1 MEAALSPAGSSG
13 APVLAA
19 VDWSRPWLQ
28 PYAALQQRAH
38 AALRAQPDAAVWQ
51 LLNALG
57 ECGRSFVPQQALP
70 PGEAYEHFVQRTRS
84 VPTRDSLH
92 DWFNGLV
99 WQRFAHTKA
108 RLNALQAGAVAQAG
122 VGAHRGPLRDAI
134 TLLDEN
140 GAFLAASDA
149 VWQALRQRQWR
160 RLFVDLRGEWR
171 QARLLL
177 FGHALLE
184 KLVQPRKPVTAH
196 VFCLPRALRLVDNTD
211 ADVAGQLSAEHLA
224 GKPFVPLPVLGVP
237 GWWKENENFS
247 FYDDSAVFR
256 PARSPEPR

>member
-1 MEAALSPAGSSG
+1 M
-13 APVLAA
+13 LAS
-19 VDWSRPWLQ
+19 VDWSRPWLA
-28 PYAALQQRAH
+28 PYARLQQRAQAVL
-38 AALRAQPDAAVWQ
+38 AARPEATVWQ
-51 LLNALG
+51 VLDALG
-57 ECGRSFVPQQALP
+57 DCGRRFVPQESLP
-70 PGEAYEHFVQRTRS
+70 PGEAYEYFVQRTHG
-84 VPTRDSLH
+84 VPTRDNLH

-99 WQRFAHTKA
+99 WQRFAQTKA
-108 RLNALQAGAVAQAG
+108 RLNALQAGAIAEAG
-122 VGAHRGPLRDAI
+122 VGQHRGPLRDAI

-140 GAFLAASDA
+140 GAFLIASA
-149 VWQALRQRQWR
+149 PVWQALQERQWR
-160 RLFVDLRGEWR
+160 RLFVDLRCEWQ

-196 VFCLPRALRLVDNTD
+196 VFCLPQPLRLMENVD
-211 ADVAGQLSAEHLA
+211 ADVASQLSAEHLA

-237 GWWKENENFS
+237 GWWRDNENFS

>member
-1 MEAALSPAGSSG
+1 M
-13 APVLAA
+13 LAA

-28 PYAALQQRAH
+28 PYAALQQRAQ
-38 AALRAQPDAAVWQ
+38 AVLAAQPGAAVWQ
-51 LLNALG
+51 LLDALG
-57 ECGRSFVPQQALP
+57 DCGRRFVPQHELP
-70 PGEAYEHFVQRTRS
+70 EGEAYEHFVRRTRT
-84 VPTRDSLH
+84 VPTRDNLH

-99 WQRFAHTKA
+99 WQRFAQTKA
-108 RLNALQAGAVAQAG
+108 RLNALQAEAIARAG
-122 VGAHRGPLRDAI
+122 VGQHRGPLRDAI

-140 GAFLAASDA
+140 GAFLIASEP
-149 VWQALRQRQWR
+149 VWQALRERQWQ
-160 RLFVDLRGEWR
+160 RLFVELRPEWQ

-196 VFCLPRALRLVDNTD
+196 VICLPQPLRLVDNTD

-224 GKPFVPLPVLGVP
+224 DKPFVPLPVLGVP
-237 GWWKENENFS
+237 GWWKDNENFS

-256 PARSPEPR
+256 PARSPERR